1 MPPTTTTTATRKST
15 MDKKEDEGNRN
26 NSNESGNGYR
36 DDMTDIDA
44 EYGWIAITRTHGLWQ
59 RV

>member
-1 MPPTTTTTATRKST
+1 

-36 DDMTDIDA
+36 DDMTDIHT